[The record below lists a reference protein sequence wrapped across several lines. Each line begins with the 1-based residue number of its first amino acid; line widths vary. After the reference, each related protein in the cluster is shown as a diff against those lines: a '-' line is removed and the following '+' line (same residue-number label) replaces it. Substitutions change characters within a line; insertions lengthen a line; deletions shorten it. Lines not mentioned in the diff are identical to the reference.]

1 MSHPS
6 IETHAPYLT
15 IAEEE
20 SKAAKKAAREA
31 ATEEQAVSTVKGK
44 GKEIPIEE
52 LWKPSSSS
60 IPFWEA
66 CGLEYVPLASHRRL
80 WHMQFGG

>member
-1 MSHPS
+1 MKHPS
-6 IETHAPYLT
+6 IETHAPHLT

-20 SKAAKKAAREA
+20 AKAAKRAAREA
-31 ATEEQAVSTVKGK
+31 AAASEETATTSTVNAKGK

-66 CGLEYVPLASHRRL
+66 CGIE
-80 WHMQFGG
+80 